1 MRASGFFLRSGY
13 WWTILGRV
21 ALVIASMTWTA
32 VGWAQS
38 SVADDACGDLT
49 GVYENKASSGSR
61 SDMYL
66 SNILDIPPRAMRIE
80 FSRWPEG
87 MLLRAPLAG
96 GGAYERFLP
105 WSAFVCEGGARVYRV
120 TRSNVSLERHEGQ
133 PDGGSN
139 DQRFSFEKA
148 GDGALLVKYSASGK
162 WPFMPLLLGD
172 GLLNY
177 DDSSWGRFE
186 PYRQR

>member
-1 MRASGFFLRSGY
+1 MRVSGFFRRSGH
-13 WWTILGRV
+13 WPAVLGKMV
-21 ALVIASMTWTA
+21 LAIGSMTWA
-32 VGWAQS
+32 AAGWAQPAG
-38 SVADDACGDLT
+38 ADDPCGDLS
-49 GVYENKASSGSR
+49 GIYENKASSGSR
-61 SDMYL
+61 NEMYL

-80 FSRWPEG
+80 FSRWPDG

-162 WPFMPLLLGD
+162 WPFVPLLLGM
-172 GLLNY
+172 GLLN
-177 DDSSWGRFE
+177 
-186 PYRQR
+186 

>member
-1 MRASGFFLRSGY
+1 MEASRFFRRSGH
-13 WWTILGRV
+13 WPAVLGWV
-21 ALVIASMTWTA
+21 GLAIASMTWA
-32 VGWAQS
+32 AAGWAQP
-38 SVADDACGDLT
+38 SVADDPCGDLT

-61 SDMYL
+61 GEMYL
-66 SNILDIPPRAMRIE
+66 SNILGIPPQAMRIE
-80 FSRWPEG
+80 FSRSPDG

-96 GGAYERFLP
+96 GGAYEKFLP

-148 GDGALLVKYSASGK
+148 GDGALLVRYSASGS
-162 WPFMPLLLGD
+162 WPFMPLLLGT
-172 GLLNY
+172 GLLSY

-186 PYRQR
+186 PYKR